1 MVDEMTAV
9 SGWTPAGYKVAGSRD
24 AVTGELEPDRARSE
38 TASNLRQLLGIATA
52 AIVVATLYF
61 GQDVLVPIT
70 LAVMLSFILSPLVDL
85 LQRARLWRAPAVILT
100 VFAALGIIGTI
111 GTLIGTQAAS
121 LSVNATQYAAA
132 IEAKVEALQG
142 QATSRI
148 EGLSKTFGTGRT
160 QARPPISATPEGRL
174 SDAATT
180 SPAPIAGSARP
191 LRVEVAEADATPF
204 EIAKTILEPV
214 LGPLETTFIVL
225 IVAIFV
231 LMQKEDLRDRFI
243 RVFGSGDLHRTTMAI
258 DDAGQRL
265 SRYFLAQLGL
275 NTAFGIIVTVGLWLL
290 GVPSPALWGVL
301 AGLCRF
307 VPYIGAI
314 LAAVGPVALGLAI
327 DPGWSTAI
335 YIALFFVL
343 TEAVL
348 GYVVEPLLYGHSTGL
363 SPVSVIVA
371 AIFWT
376 WLWGPIGLI
385 ISTPV
390 TLCLVVLGRHVK
402 ALEFFDVLLGDRP
415 ALTPVEGFYQ
425 RVLADNADEALA
437 QAEIMLGDRDLPT
450 YYDDVVL
457 AALKLAAFDEAK
469 GTIDSA
475 RIRQMTRTMMAVV
488 DDLSSHIDVGAATSA
503 PETSGQIA
511 CVAGRGPFDDVV
523 ATMLAQVLER
533 RGYAP
538 RVLGHGATSRGEI
551 SRLNMADISTIIISY
566 LELTGSPAHLRFLIR
581 RLRQKAPDAR
591 IVVGL
596 WPEGEA
602 ALSDVSIQTTL
613 GADQYVGSLRA
624 AADAV
629 EPWGR
634 NDLAATTLAT

>member
-1 MVDEMTAV
+1 MADDVSAV
-9 SGWTPAGYKVAGSRD
+9 SGWTPVGEKIAGSRD
-24 AVTGELEPDRARSE
+24 VATGELEPDRARSE
-38 TASNLRQLLGIATA
+38 TAKTLRQLLGLATA
-52 AIVVATLYF
+52 TIAIATLYF

-70 LAVMLSFILSPLVDL
+70 LAVMLSFVLSPMVNL
-85 LQRARLWRAPAVILT
+85 LQRARLWRAPAVIIT
-100 VFAALGIIGTI
+100 VFAALGIIGAI

-148 EGLSKTFGTGRT
+148 EALSETFGTKRLP
-160 QARPPISATPEGRL
+160 ARPPVNVRPDGRL
-174 SDAATT
+174 SDAATADT
-180 SPAPIAGSARP
+180 TPTNGSALP
-191 LRVEVAEADATPF
+191 LRVEVAQPDATPF
-204 EIAKTILEPV
+204 EIAKTILEPIIS
-214 LGPLETTFIVL
+214 PLETTFIVL

-258 DDAGQRL
+258 DDAGKRL

-275 NTAFGIIVTVGLWLL
+275 NTTFGIIVAVGLWLL

-307 VPYIGAI
+307 VPYIGAV

-335 YIALFFVL
+335 YIALFFVV

-437 QAEIMLGDRDLPT
+437 QAETMLGDRDLPT
-450 YYDDVVL
+450 YYDEVVL
-457 AALKLAAFDEAK
+457 EALKLAALDEAR
-469 GTIDSA
+469 GTIDGP
-475 RIRQMTRTMMAVV
+475 RIRQMTRTMMAII
-488 DDLSSHIDVGAATSA
+488 DDLSGHIEARAVPPS
-503 PETSGQIA
+503 PESEGQIA
-511 CVAGRGPFDDVV
+511 CIAGRGPFDDAV
-523 ATMLAQVLER
+523 ATMLGQVLEQ

-538 RVLGHGATSRGEI
+538 RVITHAATVRSEI
-551 SRLNMADISTIIISY
+551 SRLDLTDIDMIIVSY

-581 RLRQKAPDAR
+581 RLRQKAPDVR

-602 ALSDVSIQTTL
+602 ALSDAATQKTL

-624 AADAV
+624 AVDAV
-629 EPWGR
+629 TNQISR
-634 NDLAATTLAT
+634 AAGQPAPVI